1 MLLPFVFF
9 ATRLIVLEGG
19 DAKEPKSMWR
29 IMVPE
34 ADNKGRNF
42 TPEYHKAWEDAVLA
56 VSGGWTTHATAR
68 GAWTVPEDSSVQV
81 EKMRPVDILCT
92 KAQID
97 SVAAMTVRHYEQKE
111 VLVWKVADERDVIP
125 YHPEAQH

>member
-1 MLLPFVFF
+1 MLLFMLLP
-9 ATRLIVLEGG
+9 RLIVLECG
-19 DAKEPKSMWR
+19 DAQEPRSMWR

-34 ADNKGRNF
+34 RHNEGRDF
-42 TPEYHKAWEDAVLA
+42 TQEEHKAWEDAVLA

-81 EKMRPVDILCT
+81 ENMRPVDILCT
-92 KAQID
+92 KPQID
-97 SVAAMTVRHYEQKE
+97 TVAAMTVRHYEQKE
-111 VLVWKVADERDVIP
+111 VLVWKVADERDVML